1 MNLERVAMMGKLAEA
16 KQRFNRLCLK
26 VEGNTKF
33 IRQGI
38 NTLLT
43 PPEELELPLLD
54 EQWDELMD
62 AGMELKVLREEIKRL
77 KKELL

>member
-1 MNLERVAMMGKLAEA
+1 MSMEREAMQGRLVSLKQQREKL
-16 KQRFNRLCLK
+16 RLRI
-26 VEGNTKF
+26 EGNARQ

-77 KKELL
+77 EKELL